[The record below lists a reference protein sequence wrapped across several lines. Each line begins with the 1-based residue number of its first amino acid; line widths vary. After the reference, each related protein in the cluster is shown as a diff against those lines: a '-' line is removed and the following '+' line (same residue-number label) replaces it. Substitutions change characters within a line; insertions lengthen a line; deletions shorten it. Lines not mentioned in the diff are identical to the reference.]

1 MGPARR
7 NKARRPPSEPEQKAG
22 TPVRTQGRTAE
33 GFHRRRRQAQ
43 PVPSPGLRL
52 PELFQTERFIGVYHT
67 PIFIKMQSFFSEI
80 AWNSTQKLPA
90 VRLHRQTKGARAPP
104 GARAA
109 HASIQFASEPRSAA
123 AAAVIST
130 AAAVPAATGI
140 PTAPAVPTAAA
151 EDDDQHDD
159 PQAASAAPAVIAAPH
174 NEYLLIYELRGRL
187 NAALNPILC
196 GGTTKVCHR
205 YFSAKFC
212 SMTATWARVAL
223 SSGLRSIRSASELDS
238 RPAPTAQATASPP
251 QLATAAASS

>member
-174 NEYLLIYELRGRL
+174 IEVPPEDEDLRRRC
-187 NAALNPILC
+187 AALKLSYVR
-196 GGTTKVCHR
+196 GGKGLQIEAAEFHQNGCHLGP
-205 YFSAKFC
+205 AG
-212 SMTATWARVAL
+212 W
-223 SSGLRSIRSASELDS
+223 IR
-238 RPAPTAQATASPP
+238 RPESPLTRRNDQP
-251 QLATAAASS
+251 RRHCPGDCVPGPAGHLEA

>member
-159 PQAASAAPAVIAAPH
+159 PQAASAAPTVIAAPH
-174 NEYLLIYELRGRL
+174 LKYLLI
-187 NAALNPILC
+187 
-196 GGTTKVCHR
+196 
-205 YFSAKFC
+205 
-212 SMTATWARVAL
+212 
-223 SSGLRSIRSASELDS
+223 
-238 RPAPTAQATASPP
+238 
-251 QLATAAASS
+251 

>member
-90 VRLHRQTKGARAPP
+90 VRLHRQTKGARA
-104 GARAA
+104 A

-174 NEYLLIYELRGRL
+174 IEVPPEDEDLRRRC
-187 NAALNPILC
+187 AALKLSYVR
-196 GGTTKVCHR
+196 GGK
-205 YFSAKFC
+205 
-212 SMTATWARVAL
+212 
-223 SSGLRSIRSASELDS
+223 G
-238 RPAPTAQATASPP
+238 
-251 QLATAAASS
+251 

>member
-22 TPVRTQGRTAE
+22 TPVHTQGRTAE

-104 GARAA
+104 MHR
-109 HASIQFASEPRSAA
+109 F
-123 AAAVIST
+123 
-130 AAAVPAATGI
+130 
-140 PTAPAVPTAAA
+140 
-151 EDDDQHDD
+151 
-159 PQAASAAPAVIAAPH
+159 
-174 NEYLLIYELRGRL
+174 NLLRNLG
-187 NAALNPILC
+187 
-196 GGTTKVCHR
+196 
-205 YFSAKFC
+205 
-212 SMTATWARVAL
+212 
-223 SSGLRSIRSASELDS
+223 
-238 RPAPTAQATASPP
+238 QQQPP
-251 QLATAAASS
+251 QLFPQPQPFPQPQEFPQPPLFPQQQQRMMISTMIHRQPPPPQLLLQHPILKYPLKMKI

>member
-174 NEYLLIYELRGRL
+174 IEVPPEDEDLRRRC
-187 NAALNPILC
+187 A
-196 GGTTKVCHR
+196 
-205 YFSAKFC
+205 
-212 SMTATWARVAL
+212 AL
-223 SSGLRSIRSASELDS
+223 SSRSRPRERRSRASSPRAPTLWSANSRTSTRWKTPRRPMRSWDS
-238 RPAPTAQATASPP
+238 RPRACLQGKKTRTSR
-251 QLATAAASS
+251 T